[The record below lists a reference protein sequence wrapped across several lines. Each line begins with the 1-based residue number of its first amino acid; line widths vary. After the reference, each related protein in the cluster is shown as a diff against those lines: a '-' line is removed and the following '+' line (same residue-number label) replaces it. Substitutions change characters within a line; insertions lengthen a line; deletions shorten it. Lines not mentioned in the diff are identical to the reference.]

1 VLDTCT
7 VGIPKGD
14 IRQVQQAGLFVG
26 REGRN
31 QIAGLTRFMDKPQ
44 LRIAVH
50 IQFNEWQQCYV
61 QVTEVLISAEFNAPS
76 VMFIFLFRDSQP
88 CPFISV
94 SPASADGFISS
105 LRQAAL
111 K

>member
-76 VMFIFLFRDSQP
+76 VMFISFLGTLSH
-88 CPFISV
+88 
-94 SPASADGFISS
+94 AHSS
-105 LRQAAL
+105 RYRLQVRTGSFHRFV
-111 K
+111 KPH